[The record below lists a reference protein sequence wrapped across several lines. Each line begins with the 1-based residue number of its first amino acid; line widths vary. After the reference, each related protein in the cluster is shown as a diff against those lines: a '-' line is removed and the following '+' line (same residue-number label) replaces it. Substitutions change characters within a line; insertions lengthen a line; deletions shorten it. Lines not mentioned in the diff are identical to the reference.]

1 MYSLLF
7 KNRVAAMGFVLL
19 TAAGAISIVG
29 TEEEG
34 GLIEQ
39 TKEQFGV
46 QKQEFADRV
55 QDMQSSARKASPRP
69 ARDSQ
74 QMPLELADDEHLIDT
89 AEGYDPTPDDAQE
102 PGTSAELDEKIIILE
117 SPEGVEPGIE

>member
-7 KNRVAAMGFVLL
+7 KNRVAALGFVLL
-19 TAAGAISIVG
+19 TAAGAVSLVG

-46 QKQEFADRV
+46 QKQDFADRV
-55 QDMQSSARKASPRP
+55 KDMQTSARPASPRP
-69 ARDSQ
+69 ASASLS
-74 QMPLELADDEHLIDT
+74 MPVELADDEHLIDQ

-102 PGTSAELDEKIIILE
+102 PGAAVELDEKIIILE
-117 SPEGVEPGIE
+117 NAEGVEPGIE

>member
-7 KNRVAAMGFVLL
+7 KNRAVALGFVLL
-19 TAAGAISIVG
+19 TAAGAVSLVG

-39 TKEQFGV
+39 TKQQFGV

-55 QDMQSSARKASPRP
+55 QDLQTPTPRAAPRP
-69 ARDSQ
+69 ASASLS
-74 QMPLELADDEHLIDT
+74 MPVELADDEHLIDQ
-89 AEGYDPTPDDAQE
+89 AEGYDPTPDDGEE
-102 PGTSAELDEKIIILE
+102 PGTAAELDEKIIILE

>member
-7 KNRVAAMGFVLL
+7 KNRAVALGFVLL
-19 TAAGAISIVG
+19 TAAGAVSLVG
-29 TEEEG
+29 TEEDG

-46 QKQEFADRV
+46 QKQEFADKV
-55 QDMQSSARKASPRP
+55 QDMQSSARKAPPRP
-69 ARDSQ
+69 ANAAL
-74 QMPLELADDEHLIDT
+74 QMPVELADDEHLIDT